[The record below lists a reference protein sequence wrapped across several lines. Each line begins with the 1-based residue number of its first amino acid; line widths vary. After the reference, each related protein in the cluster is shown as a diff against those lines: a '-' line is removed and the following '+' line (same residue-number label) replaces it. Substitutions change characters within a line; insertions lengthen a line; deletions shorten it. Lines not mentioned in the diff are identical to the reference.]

1 MSSDF
6 NNISSALDATDLQLL
21 ANLQA
26 DASIS
31 NIALA
36 DKLRIS
42 AATCLRRT
50 KRLLQEGWIE
60 KQVAILSSDKLGQ
73 LMGHSVTAL
82 IEVSLD
88 QQGEELLQAF
98 ETRAIQETAVQQCW
112 RVSPGPDFVL
122 VVQAADMPHYLAIT
136 QRLLTQDANV
146 RNVKAFFATKR
157 AKFTSTWPVLHSS

>member
-42 AATCLRRT
+42 AATC
-50 KRLLQEGWIE
+50 
-60 KQVAILSSDKLGQ
+60 
-73 LMGHSVTAL
+73 
-82 IEVSLD
+82 
-88 QQGEELLQAF
+88 
-98 ETRAIQETAVQQCW
+98 
-112 RVSPGPDFVL
+112 
-122 VVQAADMPHYLAIT
+122 
-136 QRLLTQDANV
+136 
-146 RNVKAFFATKR
+146 
-157 AKFTSTWPVLHSS
+157 